1 MAGEKDTADEKDM
14 AGEKDT
20 LFWRESFVRWRVHH
34 LPSVLAPKLDAEKQF
49 SRQNVYV

>member
-20 LFWRESFVRWRVHH
+20 LFWRESFVRWRVG
-34 LPSVLAPKLDAEKQF
+34 EEG
-49 SRQNVYV
+49 